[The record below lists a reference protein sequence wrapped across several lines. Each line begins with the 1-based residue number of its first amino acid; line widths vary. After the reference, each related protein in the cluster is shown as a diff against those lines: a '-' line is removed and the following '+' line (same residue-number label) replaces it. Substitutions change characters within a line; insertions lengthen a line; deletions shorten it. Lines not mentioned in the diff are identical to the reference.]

1 MFSTNIC
8 DKVFKY
14 FYTLFLSCYE
24 YLWFHWM
31 VGTKHF
37 AELTYLRPN
46 GWKLHSE
53 QLAWYLV
60 SKRGQRVTKCL
71 GNVFLL
77 KWCKKMQSSSGND
90 AVEGPV
96 MPSWF
101 SSIFVILW
109 FLGFAMEPK
118 MTMFSL
124 FIFLSSFIFF
134 VHTFLIISLLSEFLV
149 RSLAF
154 VGFPTE
160 NFDNSANVGE
170 TVKWLGLC
178 I

>member
-1 MFSTNIC
+1 
-8 DKVFKY
+8 
-14 FYTLFLSCYE
+14 
-24 YLWFHWM
+24 
-31 VGTKHF
+31 
-37 AELTYLRPN
+37 
-46 GWKLHSE
+46 
-53 QLAWYLV
+53 
-60 SKRGQRVTKCL
+60 
-71 GNVFLL
+71 
-77 KWCKKMQSSSGND
+77 
-90 AVEGPV
+90 
-96 MPSWF
+96 
-101 SSIFVILW
+101 
-109 FLGFAMEPK
+109 MEPK